1 MLFTLVWQ
9 GSDKYRNWTAFKCP
23 SDFQIQFCKD
33 DLLEAFSLL
42 RFFFSYLGARIHI
55 CIVLYY
61 LLMGFFSVIS
71 FKAHTSLDQ

>member
-42 RFFFSYLGARIHI
+42 RFFFFLLGGKNSYLYSA
-55 CIVLYY
+55 
-61 LLMGFFSVIS
+61 LLFIDGLLFCNFI
-71 FKAHTSLDQ
+71 